1 MRGFLIRA
9 KRPLLFSYFRPTCDF
24 VSVICMKYNCSSN
37 TDGAWLNLF
46 FSFNPKEDNC
56 SIFLRS
62 NVAVPLA
69 QNEMIVIVPKNF
81 SVISFILQLIHKSN
95 IYHFISVSR
104 YFPLM
109 GLLCNWDC
117 SRRPQPSDP
126 VTFISCFC
134 LTREFQLHLPSIW

>member
-1 MRGFLIRA
+1 MRGFLMRA

-46 FSFNPKEDNC
+46 FSFNQKEDNC

-62 NVAVPLA
+62 NVVVPLA
-69 QNEMIVIVPKNF
+69 QNEMIVIVPKNHC
-81 SVISFILQLIHKSN
+81 VISFILLLIHKSN

-104 YFPLM
+104 NFPLM
-109 GLLCNWDC
+109 GLVCNWDC
-117 SRRPQPSDP
+117 SRRPPPSDP